1 MLEGSTERGENP
13 DIIANVKNSEIQ
25 QEINDGNDSLLS
37 MTDFKVMEKE
47 MYRNIYTKNYVVD
60 YYTEIAGSRDIAELI
75 LMYADNFDLSYST
88 VFALVWTES
97 KFRIRSVN
105 YNKGSI
111 DRGLFQLN
119 SKSFPEL
126 TEADFFNIEKN
137 IMYGVK
143 YLKWCLDNGENHIV
157 ALAMY
162 NAGKTRVERN
172 GTPRMTLDYI
182 SRILS
187 KQQEIESGFRQHL
200 SVCMQNSQIAL
211 FAN

>member
-1 MLEGSTERGENP
+1 MLEGSTKKAEDKE
-13 DIIANVKNSEIQ
+13 IIEDVAKAEKQ
-25 QEINDGNDSLLS
+25 QELLANSGPLSS
-37 MTDFKVMEKE
+37 MTDVKVMEKE

-75 LMYADNFDLSYST
+75 LMYADNYELPYST

-97 KFRIRSVN
+97 KFRVHSVN
-105 YNKGSI
+105 YNKNSI

-126 TEADFFNIEKN
+126 SEADFFNVEKN
-137 IMYGVK
+137 IMYGTK
-143 YLKWCLDNGENHIV
+143 YLKWCLDNGENYIV

-182 SRILS
+182 SKIVS
-187 KQQEIESGFRQHL
+187 KQQELESGFKQHL
-200 SVCMQNSQIAL
+200 SVCVENSKVV

>member
-1 MLEGSTERGENP
+1 MLEGSTEVTEKSAV
-13 DIIANVKNSEIQ
+13 IAQVEKTELQQEMNSE
-25 QEINDGNDSLLS
+25 NDPLYTL
-37 MTDFKVMEKE
+37 TDYKVMEKE

-60 YYTEIAGSRDIAELI
+60 YYAKIAGSRDIAELI
-75 LMYADNFDLSYST
+75 LMYADNYDLPFST

-97 KFRIRSVN
+97 KFKSRAIN
-105 YNKGSI
+105 YNKHSI

-126 TEADFFNIEKN
+126 TETDFFNDEKN

-143 YLKWCLDNGENHIV
+143 YLKWCLDNGENYVV

-162 NAGKTRVERN
+162 NAGKSRVERN

-187 KQQEIESGFRQHL
+187 KQQEIESGFKQHI
-200 SVCMQNSQIAL
+200 SVCIQNSQVAL
-211 FAN
+211 FVN